1 MFVCE
6 LMPITFS
13 LHTSIAWKER
23 IIMFFKLIG
32 WKKPVSGKWDKKEI
46 TTDIKVLVV
55 VAIILYIIL
64 LAEVTC

>member
-1 MFVCE
+1 
-6 LMPITFS
+6 MPITFS
-13 LHTSIAWKER
+13 LHTSIVLERER
-23 IIMFFKLIG
+23 INMFFKLIG